1 MREEFVVK
9 RHRAIGAAALGL
21 LLAVTAFP
29 AFAVPGQDPPREALV
44 KRLSAEAPSARLLVP
59 LTGLLLDYVES
70 VIPAAKLSDLF
81 ASENAAEFLRRLRFV
96 TGKDLLD
103 IGADMFG
110 HYEKKAPPDPG
121 GAWTKIP
128 AGPFRLYIRPGSA
141 ADRDRDLIA
150 RDVIETAARV
160 AEGLDLSPSFDAVRA
175 LLVNDES
182 EKSPGPGLIPLYI
195 HASRNGDGAEK
206 IGKSTY
212 GNASL
217 GATIVDRRGRMTFR
231 INVLYFNALFLAVL
245 EHEVA
250 HAVVLLSTFDP
261 KELLAREIA
270 GEADLRKAFMAGY
283 RPIPALLQ
291 EGLGDWAFYYKGFHA
306 AWGLLPPPEAM
317 VMDLRMQGK
326 TLPLKD
332 ILTRSAAFRAQ
343 NSKAYSL
350 EAASFL
356 EFLFRTKGRDTVKR
370 WLFTPGADAAKSF
383 ESVLGLK
390 VADAERLWLAAGE
403 KRGP

>member
-1 MREEFVVK
+1 
-9 RHRAIGAAALGL
+9 
-21 LLAVTAFP
+21 
-29 AFAVPGQDPPREALV
+29 
-44 KRLSAEAPSARLLVP
+44 
-59 LTGLLLDYVES
+59 
-70 VIPAAKLSDLF
+70 
-81 ASENAAEFLRRLRFV
+81 
-96 TGKDLLD
+96 
-103 IGADMFG
+103 
-110 HYEKKAPPDPG
+110 
-121 GAWTKIP
+121 
-128 AGPFRLYIRPGSA
+128 
-141 ADRDRDLIA
+141 
-150 RDVIETAARV
+150 
-160 AEGLDLSPSFDAVRA
+160 VRA

-326 TLPLKD
+326 MLPLKD

>member
-160 AEGLDLSPSFDAVRA
+160 AEGLDLCAPCSSTTRA
-175 LLVNDES
+175 RRA
-182 EKSPGPGLIPLYI
+182 PGPG
-195 HASRNGDGAEK
+195 
-206 IGKSTY
+206 
-212 GNASL
+212 
-217 GATIVDRRGRMTFR
+217 
-231 INVLYFNALFLAVL
+231 
-245 EHEVA
+245 
-250 HAVVLLSTFDP
+250 
-261 KELLAREIA
+261 
-270 GEADLRKAFMAGY
+270 
-283 RPIPALLQ
+283 
-291 EGLGDWAFYYKGFHA
+291 
-306 AWGLLPPPEAM
+306 
-317 VMDLRMQGK
+317 
-326 TLPLKD
+326 
-332 ILTRSAAFRAQ
+332 
-343 NSKAYSL
+343 
-350 EAASFL
+350 
-356 EFLFRTKGRDTVKR
+356 
-370 WLFTPGADAAKSF
+370 
-383 ESVLGLK
+383 
-390 VADAERLWLAAGE
+390 
-403 KRGP
+403 